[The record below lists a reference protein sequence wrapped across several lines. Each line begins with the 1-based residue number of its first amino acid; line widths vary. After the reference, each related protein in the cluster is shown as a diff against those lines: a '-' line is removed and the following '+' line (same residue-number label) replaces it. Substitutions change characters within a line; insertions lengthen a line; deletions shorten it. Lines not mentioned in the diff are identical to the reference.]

1 MDRYLIFTIVL
12 DEEQAVCYLVK
23 YAPKPE
29 AHSENVN
36 GLIRSRVPC
45 NNKTEEESKE
55 KPHQEVS
62 LTVPGPTLIRK
73 ITIRSLG

>member
-36 GLIRSRVPC
+36 GLIRSLVPC
-45 NNKTEEESKE
+45 NNKTEEE
-55 KPHQEVS
+55 
-62 LTVPGPTLIRK
+62 
-73 ITIRSLG
+73 